1 MSFAMHR
8 QKNPSIDGRTFA
20 VREDTDSTVSSS
32 STTSSMID
40 EEDISYHQQERH
52 TYHYNNIDDEITNN
66 TNASTLN
73 NGVLNEDGNEEEQEL
88 EQELELEQG
97 TSNNHGGGNGAID
110 DLPKKLKRTLSRRPF
125 SEVSNDTGAGG
136 LLPSNFNAVE
146 YLINSLYNS
155 LDSIELDRALVIQ
168 SQLSGKFN
176 NTSNEILGLLDEIK
190 ESLNDH
196 IEKYERLRKVVMPE
210 IVGNINKSTKL
221 AHKLTQSM
229 KESYP
234 IEYSKS
240 KDKVLNRIS
249 DDEENLYI

>member
-20 VREDTDSTVSSS
+20 IREDTDSTVSSS
-32 STTSSMID
+32 STTSSMVD
-40 EEDISYHQQERH
+40 EEDISYRQQQRQS
-52 TYHYNNIDDEITNN
+52 YHYNNIDDVITNN
-66 TNASTLN
+66 TNQSTLN
-73 NGVLNEDGNEEEQEL
+73 NGVLNEDGNEEQEP
-88 EQELELEQG
+88 EQG
-97 TSNNHGGGNGAID
+97 TNINRGGSID
-110 DLPKKLKRTLSRRPF
+110 GFPKKLKRTLSRRPF
-125 SEVSNDTGAGG
+125 SEVSNDTVAGG
-136 LLPSNFNAVE
+136 ILPSNFNAVE

-176 NTSNEILGLLDEIK
+176 NTSNEILALLDEIK
-190 ESLNDH
+190 ESLNEH
-196 IEKYERLRKVVMPE
+196 IEKYERLKKVVIPE